1 MWKHKTL
8 GFTVTKVE
16 FVGGWA
22 MFINSGIE
30 DFMEEDKFK
39 AHYEEITK

>member
-1 MWKHKTL
+1 MWKNKQY

-16 FVGGWA
+16 FISGWA
-22 MFINSGIE
+22 VFINNSIE

-39 AHYEEITK
+39 AHYEKC

>member
-8 GFTVTKVE
+8 GFTVSNVE
-16 FVGGWA
+16 FKDGWA
-22 MFINSGIE
+22 IFINNSIE

>member
-1 MWKHKTL
+1 MWKNKQY

-16 FVGGWA
+16 FISGWA
-22 MFINSGIE
+22 VFINSGIE

-39 AHYEEITK
+39 VHYEEISK